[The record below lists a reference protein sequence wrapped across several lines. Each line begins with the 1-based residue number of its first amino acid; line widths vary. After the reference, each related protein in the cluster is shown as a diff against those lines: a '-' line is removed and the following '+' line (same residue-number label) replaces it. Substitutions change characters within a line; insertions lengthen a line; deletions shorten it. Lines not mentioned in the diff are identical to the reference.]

1 MHEIDDGIGWKHTN
15 SRTGAVSI
23 VRSRVLVLQSIIT
36 VGNYEYVFMW
46 HMDQAAGLHYKIQA
60 TGILSTAPI
69 DAGATVPWGT
79 NVNEGVMAP
88 FHQHV
93 FSLRIDPCIDG
104 DNNTVIEEDS
114 VAMPMGDKNPFGVG
128 YVTESRVLSK
138 SCFSDSAPNRTHKI
152 INSSSINKSSGKPV
166 AYAIHSPSKQML
178 LAHPNSWHGK
188 RAKYAFHPF
197 WVTAHRDNELYP
209 AGDYT
214 YQS

>member
-1 MHEIDDGIGWKHTN
+1 MEAHV
-15 SRTGAVSI
+15 AVSI

-69 DAGATVPWGT
+69 DGGATVPWGT

-93 FSLRIDPCIDG
+93 FNLRIDPCIDG
-104 DNNTVIEEDS
+104 DKNSVIEEDS
-114 VAMPMGDKNPFGVG
+114 IAMPMDDKIPFGVG

-178 LAHPNSWHGK
+178 FARPNSWHGK

-197 WVTAHRDNELYP
+197 RVTAH
-209 AGDYT
+209 
-214 YQS
+214 